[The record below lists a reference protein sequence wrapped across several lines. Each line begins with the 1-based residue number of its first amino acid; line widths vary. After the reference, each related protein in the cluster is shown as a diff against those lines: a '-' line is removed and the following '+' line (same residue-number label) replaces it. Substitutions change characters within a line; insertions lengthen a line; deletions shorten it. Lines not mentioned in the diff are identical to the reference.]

1 MFWLYIILFILAVI
15 IIYVITIYNSL
26 VTLHLNTEQNW
37 SNINIILKQRNSEIP
52 KLVETCKQ
60 YMSYE
65 KETLENIIKART
77 QAISASHNHDIKSL
91 NESESIIRKSLGKIF
106 ALAEQYPELKANTSF
121 QHLQS
126 RISSLEDSI
135 SDRREFFNSSINA
148 YNIKINIF
156 PDNVIAG
163 ILNYKKLDL
172 LEFSDEETL
181 DIDVNKTFQ

>member
-106 ALAEQYPELKANTSF
+106 CPS
-121 QHLQS
+121 
-126 RISSLEDSI
+126 
-135 SDRREFFNSSINA
+135 
-148 YNIKINIF
+148 
-156 PDNVIAG
+156 
-163 ILNYKKLDL
+163 
-172 LEFSDEETL
+172 
-181 DIDVNKTFQ
+181 